1 MPELKLPLDG
11 GMRTCRIERACS
23 YRPPATPFT
32 ARVAYAAAHVVPDT
46 LSKNDA
52 IDWAATLAY
61 RRHLWSY
68 GLGVAEAMDT
78 AQRGMGLAWEA
89 ARELIARSLA
99 EAQACGGLI
108 ACGAGTDQLPEDQP
122 ASLDHI
128 VAAYE
133 EQCEWVEHH
142 GGRVILMASRALA
155 RSAASAE
162 DYLTVYSRILSQLRQ
177 PAILHWLG
185 DMFDPKLAGYWGSAD
200 LDRAT
205 EVCLSLISDHAT
217 RLEGI
222 KISLL
227 DAQREID
234 LRRRLPAGVRMY
246 TGDDFNYDALIRGDG
261 RHHSDAL
268 LGIFD
273 AIAPAASAAIQAL
286 DAGRPDEFDRILA
299 PTIPLSR
306 HIFEP
311 PTYLYKTGIVFL
323 AWLNGHQDRFQMLGG
338 LETARSISH
347 LSKLLVLAEQ
357 AGILQ
362 DPELACRRMQ
372 GLLEGALERT
382 GVEVGGTSVNTV

>member
-1 MPELKLPLDG
+1 MPELKLPLEG
-11 GMRTCRIERACS
+11 GLTTCRIERACP
-23 YRPPATPFT
+23 YRPSATPLT
-32 ARVAYAAAHVVPDT
+32 SRVAYAAAHVVPNVVPEVGAKHDG
-46 LSKNDA
+46 
-52 IDWAATLAY
+52 IDWDQTLAF

-78 AQRGMGLAWEA
+78 AQRGMGLLWET

-99 EAQACGGLI
+99 EARTSGGVI
-108 ACGAGTDQLPEDQP
+108 ACGAGTDQLPDDRL
-122 ASLDHI
+122 ARLDEI
-128 VAAYE
+128 ISAYE
-133 EQCEWVEHH
+133 EQCEWVERH

-155 RSAASAE
+155 RTASSAD
-162 DYLTVYSRILSQLRQ
+162 DYLAVYSRILSQLRQ

-185 DMFDPKLAGYWGSAD
+185 DMFDPKLAGYWGSPD

-205 EVCLSLISDHAT
+205 ETCLSLIRDHVEH
-217 RLEGI
+217 LDGI

-234 LRRRLPAGVRMY
+234 MRRRLPAGVRMY

-273 AIAPAASAAIQAL
+273 AVAPAASAAIQAL
-286 DAGRPDEFDRILA
+286 DAGRPDEFDRVLA

-306 HIFEP
+306 HIFES

-323 AWLNGHQDRFQMLGG
+323 AWLNGHQDRFKMVGG
-338 LETARSISH
+338 LETARSMSH

-357 AGILQ
+357 AGILEN
-362 DPELACRRMQ
+362 PELACSRMQ
-372 GLLEGALERT
+372 ELLDCAGVGVGASLNR
-382 GVEVGGTSVNTV
+382 V